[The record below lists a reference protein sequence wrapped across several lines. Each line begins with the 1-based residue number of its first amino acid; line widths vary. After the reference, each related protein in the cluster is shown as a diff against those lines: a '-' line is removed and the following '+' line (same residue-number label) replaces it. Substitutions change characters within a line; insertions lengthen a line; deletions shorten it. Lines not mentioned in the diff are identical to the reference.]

1 MFDIPSDHTV
11 DRVTVTAAC
20 VEEGA
25 EPEILRDPNKK
36 PVKLKPGLKSKP
48 TRRRNTA

>member
-1 MFDIPSDHTV
+1 
-11 DRVTVTAAC
+11 